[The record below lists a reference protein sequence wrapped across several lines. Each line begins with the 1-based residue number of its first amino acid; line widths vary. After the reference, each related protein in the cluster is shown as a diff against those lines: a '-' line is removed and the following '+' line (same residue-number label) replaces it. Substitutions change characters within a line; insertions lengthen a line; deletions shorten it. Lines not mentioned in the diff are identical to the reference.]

1 MSAKA
6 PDKAAAA
13 AARGGRKAGRRPG
26 DCTTRDEIL
35 EAARSAFAEHGYDRA
50 TIRGIAAQASVDPAL
65 VIHFFGPKER
75 LFSAALQ
82 IPVEPAEI
90 LARVRVQAPDEMGPA
105 LVRAFLSAWEP
116 AETRTPLIATLRSAM
131 TNDTAMDLVR
141 EHLERRVFG
150 PITQALQ
157 TDDAQLRATLI
168 GSQFIG
174 MAMMRYV
181 ACVQPL
187 ASASVDELVAAVGPT
202 VQRYLTGD
210 LGDAADA

>member
-1 MSAKA
+1 MTAA
-6 PDKAAAA
+6 PQPQ
-13 AARGGRKAGRRPG
+13 RGGRRPG
-26 DCTTRDEIL
+26 ESGTREAIL
-35 EAARSAFAEHGYDRA
+35 AAARSAFAELGYDRA
-50 TIRGIAAQASVDPAL
+50 TIRGIAAGAAVDPAL
-65 VIHFFGPKER
+65 VLHYFGCKDG
-75 LFSAALQ
+75 LFGAALE

-90 LARVRVQAPDEMGPA
+90 LARVRARAPDEMGPA

-116 AETRTPLIATLRSAM
+116 AETRTPLLATLRSAM
-131 TNDTAMDLVR
+131 TNETAMTLVR
-141 EHLERRVFG
+141 EYLERRIFG

-157 TDDAQLRATLI
+157 ADDAQLRATLI

-181 ACVQPL
+181 ACIQPL

-210 LGDAADA
+210 LGEGAGA

>member
-1 MSAKA
+1 MTSA
-6 PDKAAAA
+6 PQPQ
-13 AARGGRKAGRRPG
+13 RGGRRPG
-26 DCTTRDEIL
+26 ESGTREAIL
-35 EAARSAFAEHGYDRA
+35 AAARSAFAELGYDRA
-50 TIRGIAAQASVDPAL
+50 TIRGIAAGAAVDPAL
-65 VIHFFGPKER
+65 VLHYFGCKDG
-75 LFSAALQ
+75 LFGAALE

-90 LARVRVQAPDEMGPA
+90 LARVRARAPDEMGPA

-116 AETRTPLIATLRSAM
+116 AETRTPLLATLRSAM
-131 TNDTAMDLVR
+131 TNETAMTLVR
-141 EHLERRVFG
+141 EYLERRIFG

-157 TDDAQLRATLI
+157 ADDAQLRATLI

-181 ACVQPL
+181 ACIQPL

-210 LGDAADA
+210 LGEGAGA